1 MLIAHGFLQSI
12 NFNLIYARKVTYHSH
27 DRRNLSEDIYRDHSE
42 QNNVSELVSDD
53 NQSIIN
59 DLPVNEELQEI
70 YERVQAI
77 TVANE
82 GQIPEMED
90 AGVGMVVEALE
101 GGLAGSSEDSVV
113 VSGAVQNSEDRVEEP
128 VRELSTTSDSV
139 SPNCQT

>member
-12 NFNLIYARKVTYHSH
+12 NFNLIYACKVTYHSH

-77 TVANE
+77 TVKW
-82 GQIPEMED
+82 MH
-90 AGVGMVVEALE
+90 
-101 GGLAGSSEDSVV
+101 
-113 VSGAVQNSEDRVEEP
+113 
-128 VRELSTTSDSV
+128 
-139 SPNCQT
+139 